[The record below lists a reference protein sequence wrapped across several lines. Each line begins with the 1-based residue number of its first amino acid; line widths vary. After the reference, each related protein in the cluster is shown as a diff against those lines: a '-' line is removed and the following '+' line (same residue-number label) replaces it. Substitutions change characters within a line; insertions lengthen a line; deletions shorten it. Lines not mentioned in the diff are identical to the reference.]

1 MAKRSAVVGDNVSP
15 GLLDLKR
22 IHQFVIL
29 AETLNFRRAAERL
42 NMAQPPL
49 SVSIQKLEQELD
61 TKLFM
66 RGAGGVSLTQ
76 SGEAILKEARQLLF
90 HAGQLRETAKG
101 VRDGTGGALQ
111 VGFVGSTTY
120 GLLQKLLAL
129 FRAEYPGVELVLREA
144 TSVSILRQ
152 LEDKALDV
160 GLVRV
165 PLVQATMATLVPL
178 ESDEYVAALPR
189 GNRLSR
195 QGILKLSEMAAES
208 FIMYAPTHA
217 AGLHA
222 TTMIACQ
229 QAGFVPRVVQ
239 QATQIQ
245 TALALVESGLG
256 VALVPSVMR
265 RFISDRII
273 YRPLADLPSNA
284 SIGLALAYMA
294 DSESAAA
301 SRFRKLSVRA
311 FPLSR
316 SHNFGAG
323 GM

>member
-1 MAKRSAVVGDNVSP
+1 VAELLAAVADNVSP
-15 GLLDLKR
+15 GLVDLKR

-49 SVSIQKLEQELD
+49 SVSIQKLEEELGA
-61 TKLFM
+61 KLFI
-66 RGAGGVSLTQ
+66 RGARGVSLTQ
-76 SGEAILKEARQLLF
+76 SGQAILKEARQLLF
-90 HAGQLRETAKG
+90 HGSQLRETAKG

-111 VGFVGSTTY
+111 VGFVGSATY
-120 GLLQKLLAL
+120 GLLQKLLPL

-144 TSVSILRQ
+144 TSVGILQQ
-152 LEDKALDV
+152 LEDRALDV
-160 GLVRV
+160 GLVRI
-165 PLVQATMATLVPL
+165 PLVQASRATLVLL

-189 GNRLSR
+189 GNRLSSK
-195 QGILKLSEMAAES
+195 GTLKLSEMAAES

-229 QAGFVPRVVQ
+229 QAGFVPQVVQ
-239 QATQIQ
+239 QAAQIQ
-245 TALALVESGLG
+245 TVLALVESGLG

-265 RFISDRII
+265 RFISDRIV
-273 YRPLADLPSNA
+273 YRPLEDLPSDA

-294 DSESAAA
+294 DSESSAAG
-301 SRFRKLSVRA
+301 RFRKLSVRA

-316 SHNFGAG
+316 SQYFGAG

>member
-15 GLLDLKR
+15 GLMDFKR

-29 AETLNFRRAAERL
+29 AETLNFRRAAERM

-49 SVSIQKLEQELD
+49 SVSIQKLEEELD

-76 SGEAILKEARQLLF
+76 SGQAILKEARQLLF
-90 HAGQLRETAKG
+90 HASQLRETAKG

-222 TTMIACQ
+222 TTMLACQ

-265 RFISDRII
+265 RFISDRIV
-273 YRPLADLPSNA
+273 YRPLVDLPCDA

-294 DSESAAA
+294 YSESAAA
-301 SRFRKLSVRA
+301 GRFRKLAVRA

-316 SHNFGAG
+316 SQ
-323 GM
+323 

>member
-15 GLLDLKR
+15 GLVDLKR
-22 IHQFVIL
+22 IHQFVVL
-29 AETLNFRRAAERL
+29 ADTLNFRRAAERL

-49 SVSIQKLEQELD
+49 SVSIQKLEEELGA
-61 TKLFM
+61 KLFM
-66 RGAGGVSLTQ
+66 RGSGRVSLTQ
-76 SGEAILKEARQLLF
+76 SGRAILKEARQLLF
-90 HAGQLRETAKG
+90 HGSQFRETAQG
-101 VRDGTGGALQ
+101 VHDGTGGTLQ

-120 GLLQKLLAL
+120 GLLQKLLPL

-144 TSVSILRQ
+144 TSVDILRQ
-152 LEDKALDV
+152 LEDKVLDI

-165 PLVQATMATLVPL
+165 PLVQASRATLVPL

-189 GNRLSR
+189 GNRLSS

-217 AGLHA
+217 AGLHV
-222 TTMIACQ
+222 TTMLACQ

-245 TALALVESGLG
+245 TVLALVESGLG

-265 RFISDRII
+265 RFISDRIV
-273 YRPLADLPSNA
+273 YRHLADLPSDA

-294 DSESAAA
+294 DSETPAAG
-301 SRFRKLSVRA
+301 RFRKLAVRA
-311 FPLSR
+311 CPLSR
-316 SHNFGAG
+316 SP
-323 GM
+323 

>member
-1 MAKRSAVVGDNVSP
+1 VAKRLAVVGDHVSP

-49 SVSIQKLEQELD
+49 SVSIRKLEEELG

-66 RGAGGVSLTQ
+66 RGAGGVSLTL
-76 SGEAILKEARQLLF
+76 SGQAILKEARQLLF
-90 HAGQLRETAKG
+90 HGSQLRETAKG

-120 GLLQKLLAL
+120 GLLQKLLPL
-129 FRAEYPGVELVLREA
+129 FCAEYPGVELVLREA
-144 TSVSILRQ
+144 TSVGILQQ

-165 PLVQATMATLVPL
+165 PLVQASRATLVPL
-178 ESDEYVAALPR
+178 ENDEYVAALPR
-189 GNRLSR
+189 GNRLSGK
-195 QGILKLSEMAAES
+195 GILKLSEMAAES

-222 TTMIACQ
+222 TTMLACQ

-245 TALALVESGLG
+245 TVLALVESGLG

-265 RFISDRII
+265 RFISDRIV
-273 YRPLADLPSNA
+273 YRPLMDLPPDA

-294 DSESAAA
+294 DSESSAA
-301 SRFRKLSVRA
+301 SRFRKVSVQA

-316 SHNFGAG
+316 SQYFGAG